1 MDSNIPTRGD
11 TSCLSFQSH
20 VSIVCVLFVHSGR
33 FLRLSDAGF
42 VSKLYQKE
50 PVTIVLSIQ
59 AMSNV
64 PKESAESKDEV
75 KEASLELFPE
85 REGKKKG
92 VGPVDN
98 FLYGDPVRQKL
109 QCEKNVMKAIEEAPM
124 VKLMIAA
131 LKSNGW

>member
-1 MDSNIPTRGD
+1 MILG
-11 TSCLSFQSH
+11 
-20 VSIVCVLFVHSGR
+20 
-33 FLRLSDAGF
+33 
-42 VSKLYQKE
+42 
-50 PVTIVLSIQ
+50 LSIQ

-64 PKESAESKDEV
+64 PKESAESRSGSKDDV
-75 KEASLELFPE
+75 REASLELFPE
-85 REGKKKG
+85 REGKKKRL
-92 VGPVDN
+92 GPIDN